1 MLEICRGIEKLTGY
15 SAQEFIAG
23 GQTLNGLILPPD
35 RLDGTRFESQEHSEE
50 RFEHGSIRI
59 RHRDGSIRFV
69 EMYRRLIPPR
79 GAEPALISGLLLDA
93 TETKKLEEE
102 LLQAHKAE
110 AVGMLAGGIAHD
122 FNTLLTA
129 IFGWLEIASSELP
142 AEHSARDALRMAEK
156 AARQAV
162 GLTRSLLTISH
173 RAPTEMQRI
182 RLDDVVQESVR
193 LLARLLPAS
202 IEQRVELPEE
212 TVWIDG
218 DAAQVQQ
225 VLMNLAVN
233 ARDAMPD
240 GGTLWI
246 KLETRPRSAVPKAAH
261 RESFSGGVA
270 VLSVRDS
277 GCGLTPDVEAR
288 ALEPFFTT
296 KSRERGTGLGLSIVQ
311 AIVTSHGG
319 WIDIDSE
326 VNRGSTFTVYLPR
339 KEPAAVPVEA
349 EPCKL
354 EETASPACVLV
365 VEDNDLVRAM
375 LATILTDAGH
385 SVREAADGEEAI
397 RLLTEH
403 ADEIDLAIVDLD
415 LPKVNGVNVLATA
428 SKLSSRLRGMGI
440 TGYPIN
446 DATRKRIED
455 MGYPILNKPF
465 QVHAIKELVAQLL
478 KK

>member
-1 MLEICRGIEKLTGY
+1 MSRHSDLANLSGIGALQSPLHATQATPGEVDASK
-15 SAQEFIAG
+15 SA
-23 GQTLNGLILPPD
+23 
-35 RLDGTRFESQEHSEE
+35 RRF
-50 RFEHGSIRI
+50 GSCETN
-59 RHRDGSIRFV
+59 S
-69 EMYRRLIPPR
+69 
-79 GAEPALISGLLLDA
+79 SGLLLAA
-93 TETKKLEEE
+93 TESKKLEEE

-129 IFGWLEIASSELP
+129 IFGWLEIAGSELP

-156 AARQAV
+156 AARQAM

-182 RLDDVVQESVR
+182 RLDEVVEESVR

-202 IEQRVELPEE
+202 IEQRMELPEE

-218 DAAQVQQ
+218 DPTQVQQ

-246 KLETRPRSAVPKAAH
+246 KLETRPRTDVPKAAQC
-261 RESFSGGVA
+261 ESFSGGVA

-277 GCGLTPDVEAR
+277 GCGLSPDVEAR

-326 VNRGSTFTVYLPR
+326 VDRGSTFTVYLPR
-339 KEPAAVPVEA
+339 KEPAAMPAEA
-349 EPCKL
+349 EPCRQL
-354 EETASPACVLV
+354 EETAPPACVLV

-397 RLLTEH
+397 RILTEH
-403 ADEIDLAIVDLD
+403 ADEIGLAIVDLD
-415 LPKVNGVNVLATA
+415 LPKVNGVSVLTTA
-428 SKLSSRLRGMGI
+428 SKLSSRLRGIGI
-440 TGYPIN
+440 TGFPIN

-455 MGYPILNKPF
+455 LGYPVLNKPF